1 MTIRDKLKALTAP
14 CREADA
20 EIAVMFGWAKDK
32 PCDQWKDSL
41 AIWSYGGKWYRD
53 PPRFTASLDATVA
66 LVEREM
72 PGKNW
77 SVVRYENRTTIA
89 CLGEGD
95 RVIADGRHTFPAV
108 ALQLALLDAKEIE

>member
-32 PCDQWKDSL
+32 PCDQWKNSL

-72 PGKNW
+72 PGKRW
-77 SVVRYENRTTIA
+77 SVVCYGNNDTTATI
-89 CLGEGD
+89 GD
-95 RVIADGRHTFPAV
+95 SADDAWAEHTFPAV